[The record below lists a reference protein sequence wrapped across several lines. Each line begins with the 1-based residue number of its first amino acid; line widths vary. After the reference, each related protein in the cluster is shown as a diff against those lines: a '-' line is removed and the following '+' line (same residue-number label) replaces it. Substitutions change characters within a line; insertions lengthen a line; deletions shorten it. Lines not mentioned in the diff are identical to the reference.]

1 MFRIFFRVLLI
12 FLIVIILIISYL
24 SIFGLKTNRFNEL
37 IKSQI
42 IKYDSKL
49 NINLDKVYIKL
60 NVKQR
65 SFILDSQNVD
75 LFIQKEVQKI
85 KNINVLIDLR
95 TFFNRDNKIKKIII
109 NSKENDIID
118 LLTFI
123 RAYKIS
129 IPALYLENSVSK
141 GKIKY
146 DIVINYD
153 DKNKEHIG
161 ISGKIIDTKLD
172 ILGKEKFDNINFNFS
187 YENQNLLITNLKF
200 KYNEIDFKSKKIK
213 SHIKKNLINI
223 EGDFQN
229 KLDNKLLSKFSDIPI
244 YQFLDKNNILLS
256 NSNFKIIFNK
266 KFKIKDYK
274 IESKID
280 LKKLTLTIKNNHIK
294 NYFTDFKNQ
303 ITLTG
308 GSLNF
313 NLNNKNKINL
323 KIKSK
328 YFLNEN
334 QKPKNIL
341 IKYSKLNLFE
351 KYELDIDIS
360 ENNLVIDEI
369 NFTKNLD
376 EKLFL
381 NLIFT
386 KNKNNYKLKDLKVF
400 NKRNSF
406 NAKNIFFNKNY
417 QILDFDNFQANYY
430 NKENYYNSIFI
441 NKKKNVINFS
451 STSIDLSDNI
461 DAILKSKN
469 NKNILNIFKNLNST
483 VNLNLKSVKI
493 DKDHEFQNFIGNVM
507 IKNNKIDEANLSAKF
522 NNNNNFIYTIKE
534 IDKKKITTIFSDLA
548 KPFVRKFDFIKGFEG
563 GKLDY
568 TSVKVNENLSKS
580 EIRIYDFKLQDMP
593 ILTKLLSLASLQGIA
608 DLATGEGIRFNEV
621 EMFFNNSKNLIT
633 INEIY
638 ALGPAISI
646 LMEGYVEKNKL
657 VSLKGTLVPATT
669 INKTIAKIPLLG
681 DILVGKKS
689 GEGVF
694 GVSFKIKGSPSNLE
708 TKVNPIKTLT
718 PRFITRTLDK
728 IKKSN

>member
-223 EGDFQN
+223 EGDFQTN
-229 KLDNKLLSKFSDIPI
+229 
-244 YQFLDKNNILLS
+244 
-256 NSNFKIIFNK
+256 
-266 KFKIKDYK
+266 
-274 IESKID
+274 
-280 LKKLTLTIKNNHIK
+280 
-294 NYFTDFKNQ
+294 
-303 ITLTG
+303 
-308 GSLNF
+308 
-313 NLNNKNKINL
+313 
-323 KIKSK
+323 
-328 YFLNEN
+328 
-334 QKPKNIL
+334 
-341 IKYSKLNLFE
+341 
-351 KYELDIDIS
+351 
-360 ENNLVIDEI
+360 
-369 NFTKNLD
+369 
-376 EKLFL
+376 
-381 NLIFT
+381 
-386 KNKNNYKLKDLKVF
+386 
-400 NKRNSF
+400 
-406 NAKNIFFNKNY
+406 
-417 QILDFDNFQANYY
+417 
-430 NKENYYNSIFI
+430 
-441 NKKKNVINFS
+441 
-451 STSIDLSDNI
+451 
-461 DAILKSKN
+461 
-469 NKNILNIFKNLNST
+469 
-483 VNLNLKSVKI
+483 
-493 DKDHEFQNFIGNVM
+493 
-507 IKNNKIDEANLSAKF
+507 
-522 NNNNNFIYTIKE
+522 
-534 IDKKKITTIFSDLA
+534 
-548 KPFVRKFDFIKGFEG
+548 
-563 GKLDY
+563 
-568 TSVKVNENLSKS
+568 
-580 EIRIYDFKLQDMP
+580 
-593 ILTKLLSLASLQGIA
+593 
-608 DLATGEGIRFNEV
+608 
-621 EMFFNNSKNLIT
+621 
-633 INEIY
+633 
-638 ALGPAISI
+638 
-646 LMEGYVEKNKL
+646 
-657 VSLKGTLVPATT
+657 
-669 INKTIAKIPLLG
+669 
-681 DILVGKKS
+681 
-689 GEGVF
+689 
-694 GVSFKIKGSPSNLE
+694 
-708 TKVNPIKTLT
+708 
-718 PRFITRTLDK
+718 
-728 IKKSN
+728 

>member
-49 NINLDKVYIKL
+49 NINFDEVYIKL

-187 YENQNLLITNLKF
+187 YENQNLLITNLEF

-280 LKKLTLTIKNNHIK
+280 LKKLTFTIKNNHIK

-334 QKPKNIL
+334 QKAKNIL

-400 NKRNSF
+400 NKRNSL

-593 ILTKLLSLASLQGIA
+593 MLTKLLSLASLQGIA

-621 EMFFNNSKNLIT
+621 EMFLNNSKNLIT

>member
-1 MFRIFFRVLLI
+1 MIIF
-12 FLIVIILIISYL
+12 
-24 SIFGLKTNRFNEL
+24 K
-37 IKSQI
+37 QI
-42 IKYDSKL
+42 I
-49 NINLDKVYIKL
+49 I
-60 NVKQR
+60 
-65 SFILDSQNVD
+65 
-75 LFIQKEVQKI
+75 
-85 KNINVLIDLR
+85 
-95 TFFNRDNKIKKIII
+95 IKKIITI
-109 NSKENDIID
+109 
-118 LLTFI
+118 
-123 RAYKIS
+123 AYS
-129 IPALYLENSVSK
+129 
-141 GKIKY
+141 
-146 DIVINYD
+146 
-153 DKNKEHIG
+153 
-161 ISGKIIDTKLD
+161 
-172 ILGKEKFDNINFNFS
+172 
-187 YENQNLLITNLKF
+187 LI
-200 KYNEIDFKSKKIK
+200 
-213 SHIKKNLINI
+213 
-223 EGDFQN
+223 
-229 KLDNKLLSKFSDIPI
+229 
-244 YQFLDKNNILLS
+244 
-256 NSNFKIIFNK
+256 
-266 KFKIKDYK
+266 
-274 IESKID
+274 
-280 LKKLTLTIKNNHIK
+280 
-294 NYFTDFKNQ
+294 
-303 ITLTG
+303 
-308 GSLNF
+308 
-313 NLNNKNKINL
+313 
-323 KIKSK
+323 
-328 YFLNEN
+328 
-334 QKPKNIL
+334 
-341 IKYSKLNLFE
+341 
-351 KYELDIDIS
+351 
-360 ENNLVIDEI
+360 
-369 NFTKNLD
+369 
-376 EKLFL
+376 
-381 NLIFT
+381 
-386 KNKNNYKLKDLKVF
+386 
-400 NKRNSF
+400 
-406 NAKNIFFNKNY
+406 
-417 QILDFDNFQANYY
+417 
-430 NKENYYNSIFI
+430 
-441 NKKKNVINFS
+441 KKKNVINFS

-593 ILTKLLSLASLQGIA
+593 MLTKLLSLASLQGIA

>member
-313 NLNNKNKINL
+313 NLNNNNKIN
-323 KIKSK
+323 
-328 YFLNEN
+328 
-334 QKPKNIL
+334 
-341 IKYSKLNLFE
+341 
-351 KYELDIDIS
+351 
-360 ENNLVIDEI
+360 
-369 NFTKNLD
+369 
-376 EKLFL
+376 
-381 NLIFT
+381 
-386 KNKNNYKLKDLKVF
+386 
-400 NKRNSF
+400 
-406 NAKNIFFNKNY
+406 
-417 QILDFDNFQANYY
+417 
-430 NKENYYNSIFI
+430 
-441 NKKKNVINFS
+441 
-451 STSIDLSDNI
+451 
-461 DAILKSKN
+461 
-469 NKNILNIFKNLNST
+469 
-483 VNLNLKSVKI
+483 
-493 DKDHEFQNFIGNVM
+493 
-507 IKNNKIDEANLSAKF
+507 
-522 NNNNNFIYTIKE
+522 
-534 IDKKKITTIFSDLA
+534 
-548 KPFVRKFDFIKGFEG
+548 
-563 GKLDY
+563 
-568 TSVKVNENLSKS
+568 
-580 EIRIYDFKLQDMP
+580 
-593 ILTKLLSLASLQGIA
+593 
-608 DLATGEGIRFNEV
+608 
-621 EMFFNNSKNLIT
+621 
-633 INEIY
+633 
-638 ALGPAISI
+638 
-646 LMEGYVEKNKL
+646 
-657 VSLKGTLVPATT
+657 
-669 INKTIAKIPLLG
+669 
-681 DILVGKKS
+681 
-689 GEGVF
+689 
-694 GVSFKIKGSPSNLE
+694 
-708 TKVNPIKTLT
+708 
-718 PRFITRTLDK
+718 
-728 IKKSN
+728 